1 MRDRYAPLVAY
12 VNHRADLTYVLG
24 EMIGELNAG
33 HTYVG
38 GGEYPKP
45 RRIPMGLLGA
55 ELERDADSRCYRIA
69 RILRGQ
75 NWDKTQRSPLTEIGV
90 DAREGDYILSV
101 DGASTAD
108 VADIHELLVNKAG
121 KQVTLELNSQ
131 PKTKGSRKV
140 VVVPTDSEADLR
152 YYGWVQGNIEKVA
165 EATDGKVGYIHV
177 PDMGQHG
184 LNEFV
189 EHFYPQIRKKALIID
204 VRGNGGGNVSPMLI
218 ERLRREIV
226 MVEFAR
232 NTAPVPEPAAMIY
245 GPMVC
250 LCDEFSAS
258 DGDLFSYQFKKYAL
272 GKLIGKRTWGGVV
285 GIRGSLP
292 LLDGGYLNKPEF
304 SRYDVEGQQWIIEG
318 YGVEPDIVVDND
330 PAKEYA
336 GIDQQL
342 DKAIEVILEELKT
355 QEKEIPPLPQ
365 YPVK

>member
-121 KQVTLELNSQ
+121 TQVTLELNSQ
-131 PKTKGSRKV
+131 PKTKEALV
-140 VVVPTDSEADLR
+140 VGCSTDSEAGPALIR
-152 YYGWVQGNIEKVA
+152 MGA
-165 EATDGKVGYIHV
+165 
-177 PDMGQHG
+177 GQHRWS
-184 LNEFV
+184 L
-189 EHFYPQIRKKALIID
+189 
-204 VRGNGGGNVSPMLI
+204 
-218 ERLRREIV
+218 
-226 MVEFAR
+226 
-232 NTAPVPEPAAMIY
+232 
-245 GPMVC
+245 
-250 LCDEFSAS
+250 
-258 DGDLFSYQFKKYAL
+258 
-272 GKLIGKRTWGGVV
+272 KRPT
-285 GIRGSLP
+285 
-292 LLDGGYLNKPEF
+292 
-304 SRYDVEGQQWIIEG
+304 
-318 YGVEPDIVVDND
+318 
-330 PAKEYA
+330 
-336 GIDQQL
+336 
-342 DKAIEVILEELKT
+342 
-355 QEKEIPPLPQ
+355 
-365 YPVK
+365 